1 MDDRLGLAALGVV
14 IGVAVTVWL
23 TRAGRRVRMRWRGA
37 RARRMEARAA
47 GMLEAAGYTVV
58 AEQVSGTSALLWD
71 GERIEVE
78 VRADYLVTR
87 GGRTY
92 VAEAKSGRRAPDPAN
107 RGTRRQLLEYAIAY
121 EADGV
126 LLVDTERGEVAEVR
140 FPALRPAPRA
150 GLGWAAALGALAGAA
165 AMRWLG

>member
-1 MDDRLGLAALGVV
+1 MDDRIALAVLGV
-14 IGVAVTVWL
+14 GVGVVAAWTIA
-23 TRAGRRVRMRWRGA
+23 RGMRRLRMRWRGA

-58 AEQVSGTSALLWD
+58 AAQVSGTSTLLWN
-71 GERIEVE
+71 GEALEVE

-92 VAEAKSGRRAPDPAN
+92 VAEAKSGRRAPDPAHKA
-107 RGTRRQLLEYAIAY
+107 TRRQLLEYAIAY

-126 LLVDTERGEVAEVR
+126 LLVDTESGTVAEVC
-140 FPALRPAPRA
+140 FPALAGPRRT
-150 GLGWAAALGALAGAA
+150 GFWWGAALGAAVGAA
-165 AMRWLG
+165 ITLYLR